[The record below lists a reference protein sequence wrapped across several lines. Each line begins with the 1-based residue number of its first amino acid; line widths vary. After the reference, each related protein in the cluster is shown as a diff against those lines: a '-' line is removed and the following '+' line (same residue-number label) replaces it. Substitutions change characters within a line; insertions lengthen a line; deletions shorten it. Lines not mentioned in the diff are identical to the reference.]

1 LEDLQLA
8 LLPFYLEKEMAS
20 SILIV
25 IIVTSLATY
34 LSRFLGVVSAEKIK
48 ETSKMFRW
56 FNCLAYST
64 LAALIARIVIFP
76 SGALSEVD
84 YMIRFIVV
92 ILSIAIFYLTKKN
105 LVYPTLFSAFMLS
118 FFSAYL

>member
-1 LEDLQLA
+1 
-8 LLPFYLEKEMAS
+8 MATNI
-20 SILIV
+20 ILV

-76 SGALSEVD
+76 LGSLSEID
-84 YMIRFIVV
+84 NLIRFIVV
-92 ILSIAIFYLTKKN
+92 ILSILIFFLTKKN
-105 LVYPTLFSAFMLS
+105 LVYPTIFSAIILS
-118 FFSAYL
+118 LLSYYL

>member
-1 LEDLQLA
+1 
-8 LLPFYLEKEMAS
+8 MAS

-76 SGALSEVD
+76 SGTLSEVD

-105 LVYPTLFSAFMLS
+105 LVYPTLFSAIMLS
-118 FFSAYL
+118 FFSTYL

>member
-1 LEDLQLA
+1 
-8 LLPFYLEKEMAS
+8 MTS

-76 SGALSEVD
+76 SGTLSEVD

-105 LVYPTLFSAFMLS
+105 LVYPTLFSAIMLS
-118 FFSAYL
+118 FFSTYL

>member
-1 LEDLQLA
+1 
-8 LLPFYLEKEMAS
+8 MAS
-20 SILIV
+20 NILIV

-76 SGALSEVD
+76 SGSLSEVD
-84 YMIRFIVV
+84 LLIRFLVV
-92 ILSIAIFYLTKKN
+92 ILCIIIFFLN
-105 LVYPTLFSAFMLS
+105 
-118 FFSAYL
+118 

>member
-1 LEDLQLA
+1 
-8 LLPFYLEKEMAS
+8 MS
-20 SILIV
+20 SKIVIV
-25 IIVTSLATY
+25 IIITSLATY

-76 SGALSEVD
+76 SGSLSEVD
-84 YMIRFIVV
+84 YLIRFVVV
-92 ILSIAIFYLTKKN
+92 ILSIVIFYLTKKN
-105 LVYPTLFSAFMLS
+105 LVYPTLFSAIMLS
-118 FFSAYL
+118 LFSSYL

>member
-1 LEDLQLA
+1 
-8 LLPFYLEKEMAS
+8 MAS

-76 SGALSEVD
+76 SGTLSEVD

-105 LVYPTLFSAFMLS
+105 LVYPTLFSAIILS
-118 FFSAYL
+118 FLSNYL

>member
-1 LEDLQLA
+1 
-8 LLPFYLEKEMAS
+8 MAVN
-20 SILIV
+20 IVLV
-25 IIVTSLATY
+25 IIITSLATY

-48 ETSKMFRW
+48 ETSKIFRW

-76 SGALSEVD
+76 SGSLSEVD
-84 YMIRFIVV
+84 YLIRFIVV

-105 LVYPTLFSAFMLS
+105 LVYPTLFSAIILS
-118 FFSAYL
+118 IISSYV

>member
-1 LEDLQLA
+1 
-8 LLPFYLEKEMAS
+8 MS
-20 SILIV
+20 SNIVIV
-25 IIVTSLATY
+25 IIITSLATY

-76 SGALSEVD
+76 SGSLSEVD
-84 YMIRFIVV
+84 YLIRFIVV
-92 ILSIAIFYLTKKN
+92 VLSVVVFYFTKKN
-105 LVYPTLFSAFMLS
+105 LVYPTLFSAIILS
-118 FFSAYL
+118 LFSFYL

>member
-1 LEDLQLA
+1 
-8 LLPFYLEKEMAS
+8 MANN
-20 SILIV
+20 ILII

-48 ETSKMFRW
+48 ENSKIFRW

-76 SGALSEVD
+76 LGSLSEVD
-84 YMIRFIVV
+84 YLTRFVV
-92 ILSIAIFYLTKKN
+92 VFLSIAIFFLTKKN
-105 LVYPTLFSAFMLS
+105 LVYPTLFSAMILS
-118 FFSAYL
+118 ILNIHL

>member
-1 LEDLQLA
+1 
-8 LLPFYLEKEMAS
+8 MATN
-20 SILIV
+20 ILIV

-76 SGALSEVD
+76 SGTLSEVD
-84 YMIRFIVV
+84 YLIRFIVV
-92 ILSIAIFYLTKKN
+92 FLSIVIFYLTKKN
-105 LVYPTLFSAFMLS
+105 LVYPTLLSAIILSLFSS
-118 FFSAYL
+118 YL

>member
-1 LEDLQLA
+1 MENN
-8 LLPFYLEKEMAS
+8 
-20 SILIV
+20 ILIV

-34 LSRFLGVVSAEKIK
+34 LSRFLGVVSSERIK

-76 SGALSEVD
+76 SGSLIEID
-84 YMIRFIVV
+84 YSIRFIVV
-92 ILSIAIFYLTKKN
+92 ILSIIVFYLTKKN
-105 LVYPTLFSAFMLS
+105 FVYPTLFSAIILS
-118 FFSAYL
+118 LFSSYL

>member
-1 LEDLQLA
+1 
-8 LLPFYLEKEMAS
+8 MTS

-34 LSRFLGVVSAEKIK
+34 LSRFLGVISAEKIK

-76 SGALSEVD
+76 SGAMSEID
-84 YMIRFIVV
+84 YFIRFVVV
-92 ILSIAIFYLTKKN
+92 ILSIAVFYLTKKN
-105 LVYPTLFSAFMLS
+105 LVYQTLFSAIILS
-118 FFSAYL
+118 LFSSYL

>member
-1 LEDLQLA
+1 
-8 LLPFYLEKEMAS
+8 MAYN
-20 SILIV
+20 ILIV
-25 IIVTSLATY
+25 IIITSLATY
-34 LSRFLGVVSAEKIK
+34 LSRFLGVLSAEKIK

-76 SGALSEVD
+76 SGTLSEVE
-84 YMIRFIVV
+84 YLIRFIVV

-105 LVYPTLFSAFMLS
+105 LVYPTLFSAIILS
-118 FFSAYL
+118 FFSTYL

>member
-1 LEDLQLA
+1 
-8 LLPFYLEKEMAS
+8 MS
-20 SILIV
+20 SNIIIV

-64 LAALIARIVIFP
+64 LASLIARLVIFP
-76 SGALSEVD
+76 SGNLSEVD
-84 YMIRFIVV
+84 YLIRTIIV
-92 ILSIAIFYLTKKN
+92 ISSIIIFYWTKKN
-105 LVYPTLFSAFMLS
+105 LVYPTLFSAIMLS
-118 FFSAYL
+118 LISSYL

>member
-1 LEDLQLA
+1 
-8 LLPFYLEKEMAS
+8 MNN
-20 SILIV
+20 IIV
-25 IIVTSLATY
+25 IIIITSLATY

-76 SGALSEVD
+76 SGALSEID
-84 YMIRFIVV
+84 YIVRLIIV
-92 ILSIAIFYLTKKN
+92 ISSIAVFFLTKKN
-105 LVYPTLFSAFMLS
+105 LVYPTLFSGIMLS
-118 FFSAYL
+118 LFSFYL

>member
-1 LEDLQLA
+1 
-8 LLPFYLEKEMAS
+8 MAS
-20 SILIV
+20 DIVIV

-64 LAALIARIVIFP
+64 LAALISRIVIFP
-76 SGALSEVD
+76 SGTLSDAD
-84 YMIRFIVV
+84 YLLRFIVV
-92 ILSIAIFYLTKKN
+92 ILSILVFFLTKKN
-105 LVYPTLFSAFMLS
+105 LVYPTLFSAMILS
-118 FFSAYL
+118 ILSNYL